1 MRLDEQLTCRVNPT
15 TNRRIKRFDG
25 RERQFLGSV
34 TGIGGQPSHTVQSV
48 LTTLSL
54 PLLLRPP
61 PRKRLPLSNT
71 SRRYGR
77 SGALGCQTWPFKT
90 YALKHATPLRGV
102 SFAESPNA
110 SDPYWTL
117 GRAKMPSLNMS
128 VSSQLAALASRSP
141 RSSKLQSAMKLRMT
155 RFRNGQQT
163 RMGSFQDAVLFLRSC
178 NLSRVSRDFRFNC
191 CMLHVPN
198 KDH

>member
-1 MRLDEQLTCRVNPT
+1 MPSKPPDEQTYKASTRWKRASVSGQCHGHRRPT
-15 TNRRIKRFDG
+15 VAHCA
-25 RERQFLGSV
+25 ERSYNIV
-34 TGIGGQPSHTVQSV
+34 T
-48 LTTLSL
+48 TTTF
-54 PLLLRPP
+54 LRPR

-71 SRRYGR
+71 SRRYRR

-117 GRAKMPSLNMS
+117 GRAKMPSLMNMS

>member
-1 MRLDEQLTCRVNPT
+1 MEESVSFWAVSRASEA
-15 TNRRIKRFDG
+15 NRRTLCRA
-25 RERQFLGSV
+25 FLQHCHYHYISS
-34 TGIGGQPSHTVQSV
+34 TA
-48 LTTLSL
+48 
-54 PLLLRPP
+54 

-71 SRRYGR
+71 SRRYRR